1 MAPADRPGLGRWMLS
16 IPFEDYLALQVKYPE
31 LASPDGQIK
40 TRAYKRFMASPES
53 KPYRL
58 RERC

>member
-1 MAPADRPGLGRWMLS
+1 MLS